1 MIISFVNQK
10 GGVGKTTAAINLA
23 ISLKRKNYS
32 LVFIDADPQGSAVQW
47 HAIEGNK
54 SFEILHH
61 PSPIRATDIKQLS
74 INYDYV
80 IVDAP
85 PALGDISKAVLAAT
99 DLAIIPLSP
108 SALDVWSCW
117 GTLKMI
123 EEIRPLNPEMEVKL
137 LINRKIPGTRI
148 GREAREAVQ
157 EFNMDVFDTELCQR
171 VAFIDAM
178 TYGVSVMQY
187 APHSK
192 AADEIERLCEEIVP
206 QVSMEATQPQSFNP
220 LSDYADEQVQNI
232 GWDNYH
238 SYEN

>member
-10 GGVGKTTAAINLA
+10 GGVGKTTTAINLA
-23 ISLKRKNYS
+23 IGLKKKNYN

-61 PSPIRATDIKQLS
+61 PSPIHATDIRQLS
-74 INYDYV
+74 MNYDYV
-80 IVDAP
+80 IIDAP
-85 PALGDISKAVLAAT
+85 PAIGDISKAILAVT

-117 GTLKMI
+117 GTLKMVD
-123 EEIRPLNPEMEVKL
+123 EIRPLNSDIEVKL
-137 LINRKIPGTRI
+137 LINRKIPGTKI
-148 GREAREAVQ
+148 GRDSREAMKQ
-157 EFNMDVFDTELCQR
+157 FQMDVFNTELCQR

-178 TYGVSVMQY
+178 TSGVSVMQY

-192 AADEIERLCEEIVP
+192 AAGEIERLCEEIIP
-206 QVSMEATQPQSFNP
+206 QVSMEASEPQVNNQY
-220 LSDYADEQVQNI
+220 LDYSREKI
-232 GWDNYH
+232 EYFG
-238 SYEN
+238 

>member
-10 GGVGKTTAAINLA
+10 GGVGKTTTAINLA
-23 ISLKRKNYS
+23 IGLKKKNYN
-32 LVFIDADPQGSAVQW
+32 LVFIDADPQGSAIQW

-61 PSPIRATDIKQLS
+61 PSPIHATDIRQLS
-74 INYDYV
+74 MNYDYV
-80 IVDAP
+80 IIDAP
-85 PALGDISKAVLAAT
+85 PAIGDISKAILAVT

-123 EEIRPLNPEMEVKL
+123 DEIRPLNSDIEVKL
-137 LINRKIPGTRI
+137 LINRKIPGTKI
-148 GREAREAVQ
+148 GRDSREAMKQ
-157 EFNMDVFDTELCQR
+157 FQMDVFNTELCQR

-178 TYGVSVMQY
+178 TSGVSVMQY

-192 AADEIERLCEEIVP
+192 AAGEIERLCEEIIP
-206 QVSMEATQPQSFNP
+206 QVSMEASQPQVNNQY
-220 LSDYADEQVQNI
+220 LDYSKEKI
-232 GWDNYH
+232 EYFG
-238 SYEN
+238 

>member
-10 GGVGKTTAAINLA
+10 GGVGKTTTAINLA
-23 ISLKRKNYS
+23 IGLKKKNYN

-61 PSPIRATDIKQLS
+61 PSPIHATDIRQLS
-74 INYDYV
+74 MNYDYV
-80 IVDAP
+80 IIDAP
-85 PALGDISKAVLAAT
+85 PAIGDISKAILAVT

-123 EEIRPLNPEMEVKL
+123 DEIRPLNSDIEVKL
-137 LINRKIPGTRI
+137 LINRKIPGTKI
-148 GREAREAVQ
+148 GRDSREAMKQ
-157 EFNMDVFDTELCQR
+157 FQMDVFNTELCQR

-178 TYGVSVMQY
+178 TSGVSVMQY

-192 AADEIERLCEEIVP
+192 AAGEIERLCEEIIP
-206 QVSMEATQPQSFNP
+206 QVSMEASQPQVDNQY
-220 LSDYADEQVQNI
+220 LDYSKEKI
-232 GWDNYH
+232 EYFG
-238 SYEN
+238 

>member
-10 GGVGKTTAAINLA
+10 GGVGKTTTAINLA
-23 ISLKRKNYS
+23 IGLKKKNYN

-61 PSPIRATDIKQLS
+61 PSPIHATDIRQLS
-74 INYDYV
+74 MNYDYV
-80 IVDAP
+80 VIDAP
-85 PALGDISKAVLAAT
+85 PAIGDISKAILAVT

-123 EEIRPLNPEMEVKL
+123 DEIRPLNSDIEVKL
-137 LINRKIPGTRI
+137 LINRKIPGTKI
-148 GREAREAVQ
+148 GRDSREAMKQ
-157 EFNMDVFDTELCQR
+157 FQMDVFNTELCQR

-178 TYGVSVMQY
+178 TSGVSVMQY

-192 AADEIERLCEEIVP
+192 AAGEIERLCEEIIP
-206 QVSMEATQPQSFNP
+206 QVSMEASQPQVNNQY
-220 LSDYADEQVQNI
+220 LDYSKEKI
-232 GWDNYH
+232 EYFG
-238 SYEN
+238 